1 MEMEMGMNKELMK
14 DMFGDISSS
23 LNPLQSTD

>member
-1 MEMEMGMNKELMK
+1 MEMEMGMNKELMI

-23 LNPLQSTD
+23 LNHLQSTD